1 MRLLWNVSVIDINE
15 PPIVANVPLLLA
27 SSLRARSLTTGTE
40 VIDIIVC
47 ILFNA
52 LLFLNLFLLLLV
64 YVDVI
69 LHKIQLLV
77 GISLFAQDIR
87 NNTRFIIRIKLMKI
101 IRCVRSTSSQNLRPI
116 FIAFIS
122 RPCIFPS
129 AINFGHGRFILSDVG
144 RLYCEVL
151 RLGHLGGID

>member
-27 SSLRARSLTTGTE
+27 FTLRARSLTTGTK

-47 ILFNA
+47 ILFDA
-52 LLFLNLFLLLLV
+52 LLFLDLFLLLLV
-64 YVDVI
+64 YVDVV

-77 GISLFAQDIR
+77 RISLFAQDIR
-87 NNTRFIIRIKLMKI
+87 NHTRFIIRIKFMKI
-101 IRCVRSTSSQNLRPI
+101 IRGIRGTSSQNLRPI
-116 FIAFIS
+116 FVAFIS
-122 RPCIFPS
+122 RPRIFPS
-129 AINFGHGRFILSDVG
+129 AINLGDGRFILSDVG
-144 RLYCEVL
+144 RRYCQVL